1 MSLQENLPINLN
13 FSNNDLVI
21 SFSIQ
26 FFIMNLLNILFGF
39 YVLLPLMNKKYKNTF
54 SNSLSLVSK
63 LDFFKS
69 NKSTKEEEEELKE
82 NNKKYLK
89 VTLKFFLQITICLII
104 LNVYI
109 FIKNPMKY
117 IYSFKKQ
124 ASFKSLFKALCA
136 TAFILLIQLFYFNN
150 FTFSYYLN
158 LILKYI
164 L

>member
-26 FFIMNLLNILFGF
+26 FIIMNLLNILFGF
-39 YVLLPLMNKKYKNTF
+39 YVLLPLMNEKYKNTF
-54 SNSLSLVSK
+54 SNSLNIVAK
-63 LDFFKS
+63 LNFFKS
-69 NKSTKEEEEELKE
+69 NKTDDEKEAYKK

-89 VTLKFFLQITICLII
+89 VTLKFFLKITICLII
-104 LNVYI
+104 LNFFI
-109 FIKNPMKY
+109 FIKNPSRY
-117 IYSFKKQ
+117 ISSLKKQ
-124 ASFKSLFKALCA
+124 ATFKSLFKALGV

>member
-39 YVLLPLMNKKYKNTF
+39 YVLLPLM
-54 SNSLSLVSK
+54 
-63 LDFFKS
+63 
-69 NKSTKEEEEELKE
+69 
-82 NNKKYLK
+82 NKKYLK